1 MRPTTTKLLTCLFS
15 LSLLAISC
23 SKSSD
28 SGQGDTTPKAP
39 FWKGFVNT
47 QIWEHGAILGTNGQ
61 IRYYFSDT
69 GGSMSD
75 TANANVQ
82 KYNGT
87 YTTPAG
93 TDSIYINCGN
103 SSVVFSLRGKYNSA
117 KTSISGI
124 WKMSVFGITNTLPF
138 SLVYLQ

>member
-1 MRPTTTKLLTCLFS
+1 MRIHQTNLFTCVFAALVLFT
-15 LSLLAISC
+15 SC
-23 SKSSD
+23 SKNSDGGSNNSSN
-28 SGQGDTTPKAP
+28 AP
-39 FWKGFVNT
+39 FWKGYVNT

-93 TDSIYINCGN
+93 TDSIYINCSN
-103 SSVVFSLRGKYNSA
+103 SSVAFSMRGKYNSA
-117 KTSISGI
+117 KTTISGI
-124 WKMSVFGITNTLPF
+124 WKMSFFGITNTLPF
-138 SLVYLQ
+138 SMSYKQ